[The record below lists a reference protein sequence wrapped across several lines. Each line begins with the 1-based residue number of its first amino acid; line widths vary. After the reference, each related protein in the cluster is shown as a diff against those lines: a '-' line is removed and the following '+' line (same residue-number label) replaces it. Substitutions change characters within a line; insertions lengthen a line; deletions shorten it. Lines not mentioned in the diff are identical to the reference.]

1 MCAGFLYRPEKNL
14 KHQIKSIIAVTVCSL
29 LASRMA
35 AAQQT
40 APGPSGSW
48 LQDTKVTIGLGVG
61 GMARYAGS
69 DEYRAVPVPVL
80 NVVSPSGFFVDS
92 MKGVGYRHD
101 IGDALFASAA
111 IGYDAGRKD
120 SNDGLRS
127 GSDKLKGM
135 GEIKG
140 SVLAN
145 LEAGIKLGG
154 SSSFSV
160 GLSQALSNRERG
172 ISYHAQLSSTV
183 LKLEK
188 DNVTVSGAAYFGSA
202 KYNQTFFG
210 VTALQSRNSGY
221 AQYKA
226 ESGLNALN
234 ASVVWTHSFNR
245 TWSVSTMVG
254 ATHYVQK
261 AADSPLVLAKTN
273 YSGFTSVNYS
283 F

>member
-1 MCAGFLYRPEKNL
+1 M

-35 AAQQT
+35 AAQQA
-40 APGPSGSW
+40 APSQPGSW
-48 LQDTKVTIGLGVG
+48 LQDTKITIGLGVG
-61 GMARYAGS
+61 RMARYAGS

-80 NVVSPSGFFVDS
+80 KIVSPSGFFLDS
-92 MKGVGYRHD
+92 TQGAGYRHD
-101 IGDALFASAA
+101 ISDTLFASAA

-120 SNDGLRS
+120 SSDGLRS

-154 SSSFSV
+154 SSSFSA
-160 GLSQALSNRERG
+160 GLSQPLSNRERG

>member
-1 MCAGFLYRPEKNL
+1 M

-35 AAQQT
+35 AAQQVT
-40 APGPSGSW
+40 PSQPGSW
-48 LQDTKVTIGLGVG
+48 LQDTKITIGLGVG
-61 GMARYAGS
+61 ATARYAGS

-80 NVVSPSGFFVDS
+80 NIVSPSGFFVDS
-92 MKGVGYRHD
+92 LQGAGYRYD
-101 IGDALFASAA
+101 ISDTLFASAA
-111 IGYDAGRKD
+111 IGYGAGRKD
-120 SNDGLRS
+120 SNDGLQP

-145 LEAGIKLGG
+145 LEAGIKLGR
-154 SSSFSV
+154 SASFSV
-160 GLSQALSNRERG
+160 GLSQPLSNRERG
-172 ISYHAQLSSTV
+172 ISYRAQLSSTV
-183 LKLEK
+183 LALAK
-188 DNVTVSGAAYFGSA
+188 DKVSVSGTAYFGSA
-202 KYNQTFFG
+202 KYNQAFFG
-210 VTALQSRNSGY
+210 VTALQSRDSGY

-234 ASVVWTHSFNR
+234 ASLVWTHSFNQ

-261 AADSPLVLAKTN
+261 AADSPLVLDKTN

>member
-1 MCAGFLYRPEKNL
+1 MCTGFLYQPERNL

-35 AAQQT
+35 AAQQA
-40 APGPSGSW
+40 APSQPGSW
-48 LQDTKVTIGLGVG
+48 LQDTKITIGLGVG
-61 GMARYAGS
+61 RMARYAGS
-69 DEYRAVPVPVL
+69 DEYRVVPVPVL
-80 NVVSPSGFFVDS
+80 KIVSPSGFFLDS
-92 MKGVGYRHD
+92 TQGAGYRKD
-101 IGDALFASAA
+101 ISDTLFASAA
-111 IGYDAGRKD
+111 IGYGAGRKD
-120 SNDGLRS
+120 SNDGLQS

-154 SSSFSV
+154 SSTFSV
-160 GLSQALSNRERG
+160 GLSQPLSNRERG

-183 LKLEK
+183 LALEQ
-188 DNVTVSGAAYFGSA
+188 DNATVSGAAYFGSA

-254 ATHYVQK
+254 ATHYMQK